1 MFHLSHQRTFNEV
14 GWFILHAFCL
24 FRPSITV
31 QGGLQNISQ
40 AIYTSNFGFRFSL
53 GCWFAGNL
61 LHISRIATLSLG
73 IRCICAGEVVRLF
86 RLFLSSDCVLLDK
99 YHIWTIIKC
108 RCFVFI
114 RRAPCF
120 VKNCING
127 AICFRHWLYRTMAQT
142 EIILRYSCLKP
153 YLNHSYELKYIV
165 LGPGC
170 EIQAWYSC

>member
-1 MFHLSHQRTFNEV
+1 M
-14 GWFILHAFCL
+14 
-24 FRPSITV
+24 

-40 AIYTSNFGFRFSL
+40 AIYTSNFGFIFSL
-53 GCWFAGNL
+53 SCWFAGNL
-61 LHISRIATLSLG
+61 LHISRVATLWLG
-73 IRCICAGEVVRLF
+73 IRCICAGEVVCSDMRKLNDNKNVTNQKNRKNLLHLF

-108 RCFVFI
+108 WCFVFI

-120 VKNCING
+120 IKNCING

-153 YLNHSYELKYIV
+153 YLNHSYELKDIV
-165 LGPGC
+165 LGTGC